1 MAYFYMN
8 ITSVSRGAG
17 RSATAA
23 AAYRAGERIRD
34 ERTGRVHNHGQRRDV
49 THTEIFVPE
58 QFTGQPLEWA
68 RNRQQLWNAAD
79 HAEKRHNAR
88 VAREYQVTLPSEL
101 NAAQRLSLARAFSR
115 EIAERYG
122 VAVDLAVHEPRPGGD
137 PRNFHAHLLT
147 TTRAVTP
154 AGLGAKS
161 GLDMQALDRYRRGLP
176 SHKAEYVNVRE
187 RYAQLTNSALR
198 EAGIEAS
205 VDHRSLA
212 AQGIDREP
220 RPRIPEV
227 HFRMERRGIRSE
239 IAEELRTQY
248 QERIQLRRTR
258 ARQPGA
264 AQAAETAA
272 ESGTAGRGTLKGAMV
287 SIDLEEVRRQARE
300 SWLALRAAARA
311 EPVAGQGQ
319 EVGPAPRQAEDE
331 LAR

>member
-1 MAYFYMN
+1 
-8 ITSVSRGAG
+8 
-17 RSATAA
+17 
-23 AAYRAGERIRD
+23 
-34 ERTGRVHNHGQRRDV
+34 
-49 THTEIFVPE
+49 
-58 QFTGQPLEWA
+58 
-68 RNRQQLWNAAD
+68 
-79 HAEKRHNAR
+79 
-88 VAREYQVTLPSEL
+88 
-101 NAAQRLSLARAFSR
+101 
-115 EIAERYG
+115 

-176 SHKAEYVNVRE
+176 SHSAEYVNVRE

-198 EAGIEAS
+198 EAGIYAS

-239 IAEELRTQY
+239 IAEELR
-248 QERIQLRRTR
+248 
-258 ARQPGA
+258 
-264 AQAAETAA
+264 
-272 ESGTAGRGTLKGAMV
+272 
-287 SIDLEEVRRQARE
+287 
-300 SWLALRAAARA
+300 AAARA
-311 EPVAGQGQ
+311 EQGAGQGQ
-319 EVGPAPRQAEDE
+319 EAGPAPRQAEDD

>member
-1 MAYFYMN
+1 MGTRNMGLTADVLF
-8 ITSVSRGAG
+8 VGATRPPMRWG
-17 RSATAA
+17 VTYAA
-23 AAYRAGERIRD
+23 LLCNL
-34 ERTGRVHNHGQRRDV
+34 V
-49 THTEIFVPE
+49 
-58 QFTGQPLEWA
+58 FT
-68 RNRQQLWNAAD
+68 
-79 HAEKRHNAR
+79 
-88 VAREYQVTLPSEL
+88 
-101 NAAQRLSLARAFSR
+101 FSR

-239 IAEELRTQY
+239 IAEELRAHY
-248 QERIQLRRTR
+248 QERVQLRRTR
-258 ARQPGA
+258 AQQPDAALASGSAQPGA
-264 AQAAETAA
+264 E
-272 ESGTAGRGTLKGAMV
+272 GGRGTPAKALPGT
-287 SIDLEEVRRQARE
+287 DLEEVRRQARA

-311 EPVAGQGQ
+311 EQGAGQGQ
-319 EVGPAPRQAEDE
+319 EAGPAPRQAEDD